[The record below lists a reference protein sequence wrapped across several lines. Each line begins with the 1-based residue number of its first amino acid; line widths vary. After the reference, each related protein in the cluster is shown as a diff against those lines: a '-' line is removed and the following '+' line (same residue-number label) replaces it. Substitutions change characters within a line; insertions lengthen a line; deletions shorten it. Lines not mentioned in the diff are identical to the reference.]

1 MKDDSII
8 VSTKHVPLRVV
19 LFVIACIVALAAFSY
34 AIASLGKKSE
44 GLQVVAESPDAQAP
58 IYGNDYE
65 LKIYFRGSSNEIKEE
80 MKRVQDCYSTVLQ
93 RAYKLLDAA
102 NEYENYPNLAT
113 INHNPGKEVEV
124 NEELYAVLKDA
135 VERTEK
141 QEGYS
146 MFAGALYRYWYS
158 ILILEHPE
166 DFDPLLHEEEA
177 ERIGRLARMT
187 AEPEHFA
194 LTFGEN
200 GSRTV
205 RLDISAQYQELL
217 ENLEIPY
224 EVLDLNLLKDA
235 YLLQLVARV
244 LEENGYT
251 EGYLTTESGL
261 CVTLSGYDKAQYCVY
276 ELTDSGVALKKTLP
290 AKPGSAASVFRAFP
304 LREKEAYFCRIEKDG
319 KVYYRNPYVTLGAE
333 GFHNLIQNACV
344 ISETDP
350 VDAVYTNI
358 RLHACENTEQVEQI
372 MLENAQYT
380 YDISFFP

>member
-1 MKDDSII
+1 MKTTIKRLLI
-8 VSTKHVPLRVV
+8 M
-19 LFVIACIVALAAFSY
+19 ILAA
-34 AIASLGKKSE
+34 
-44 GLQVVAESPDAQAP
+44 
-58 IYGNDYE
+58 
-65 LKIYFRGSSNEIKEE
+65 
-80 MKRVQDCYSTVLQ
+80 
-93 RAYKLLDAA
+93 
-102 NEYENYPNLAT
+102 
-113 INHNPGKEVEV
+113 
-124 NEELYAVLKDA
+124 AV
-135 VERTEK
+135 T
-141 QEGYS
+141 
-146 MFAGALYRYWYS
+146 AGACTAAAAT
-158 ILILEHPE
+158 P
-166 DFDPLLHEEEA
+166 A
-177 ERIGRLARMT
+177 RIQESKVISVKLD
-187 AEPEHFA
+187 
-194 LTFGEN
+194 GEN
-200 GSRTV
+200 KY
-205 RLDISAQYQELL
+205 SAA
-217 ENLEIPY
+217 Y

-251 EGYLTTESGL
+251 EGYLTAESGL